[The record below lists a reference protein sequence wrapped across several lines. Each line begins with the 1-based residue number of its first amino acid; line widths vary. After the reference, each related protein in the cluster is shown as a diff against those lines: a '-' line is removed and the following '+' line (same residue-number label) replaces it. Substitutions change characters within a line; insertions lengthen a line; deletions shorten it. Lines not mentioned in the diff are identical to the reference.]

1 MTDWKNNLT
10 GFLLFILVAAIT
22 TIIIDQLTDWPTWL
36 KLAPATILTVLAF
49 ISLLGSTSK
58 TTTTTATTAP
68 APAPVPT
75 PIATPAPVAS
85 RPAAKTEV
93 EKTGAQSIGELLGA
107 LILLAAVGGVIYGLI
122 FLYGLMVDEYNSVRD
137 NANLGR
143 VNTEFLVGH
152 SYNQREETEYDRR
165 LKKDVI
171 YDVFTLKKGQ
181 HWKWYFDKDIYYRIR
196 ADGGDDFVLLERL
209 KHTGSEYTANY
220 DGTLQVKSPVD
231 YNHVTITRLVT
242 Y

>member
-1 MTDWKNNLT
+1 MPAKTNKLP
-10 GFLLFILVAAIT
+10 GFLFLILIAALAAILT
-22 TIIIDQLTDWPTWL
+22 DQLTDWSTWV
-36 KLAPATILTVLAF
+36 KLIPSIIFTLIGLITLFGSSKPSSSLTA
-49 ISLLGSTSK
+49 
-58 TTTTTATTAP
+58 AANP
-68 APAPVPT
+68 APAPTTSTVART
-75 PIATPAPVAS
+75 IAAANKPAEKSDA
-85 RPAAKTEV
+85 EV
-93 EKTGAQSIGELLGA
+93 IGDFLGS
-107 LILLAAVGGVIYGLI
+107 LIMLAMVGGVIYGI
-122 FLYGLMVDEYNSVRD
+122 VWLYGLLVNEANSIKNNYNS
-137 NANLGR
+137 GI

-165 LKKDVI
+165 LKKDVT

-220 DGTLQVKSPVD
+220 NGTLQVRSPVD
-231 YNHVTITRLVT
+231 YNHVTITRLVD